1 MAIYLQGVG
10 ATACKFTV
18 GGTDLT
24 SRLKGIEI
32 TQEFDSVDVTA
43 SNATSK
49 AYLVGLAEDTWTIS
63 LYQDFA
69 SNMTDSVF
77 YPLLGSSTGATF
89 VYQTNGGTVTA
100 TNPKY
105 TLVGTVY
112 SYQPVSGSV
121 GDVSELTVEVKP
133 AAGSTTVRGTS

>member
-18 GGTDLT
+18 GGVDLT
-24 SRLKGIEI
+24 SRLKGITIE
-32 TQEFDSVDVTA
+32 QSYDSVEVTA

-49 AYLVGLAEDTWTIS
+49 AYLVGLAEDVWTVE

-69 SNMTDSVF
+69 ASLTDATF
-77 YPLLGSSTGATF
+77 YPLLGSSTGATMI
-89 VYQTNGGTVTA
+89 YQTNGGTVTT

-105 TLVGTVY
+105 TMVGTVY

-121 GDVSELTVEVKP
+121 GDVSVVSIEIRP
-133 AAGSTTVRGTS
+133 AAGSSTVRATS

>member
-10 ATACKFTV
+10 STACKFTV
-18 GGTDLT
+18 GGVDLT
-24 SRLKGIEI
+24 SRLKSI
-32 TQEFDSVDVTA
+32 TINQEYDAVEVTA

-49 AYLVGLAEDTWTIS
+49 AYLVGLADDSWDVEMF
-63 LYQDFA
+63 QDFA
-69 SNMTDSVF
+69 SSMTDATF
-77 YPLLGSSTGATF
+77 YPLLGSSTGTTV

-105 TLVGTVY
+105 TLLATVY

-121 GDVSELTVEVKP
+121 GDVSMLKINLKP
-133 AAGSTTVRGTS
+133 AAGATTTRGTS